1 MQSHTFVDTLQT
13 TEPKKID
20 DFAAAQELRRGK
32 VTKEIEKMSKKARDN
47 IQECINKV
55 LKELR
60 QRILGEITL
69 DEQRRKDHPQPKSN
83 SVAMKK
89 KETNSSYD
97 KLGFPQTMTYAH
109 RSSLRNE
116 CSRFLRFS
124 YLVDFLALE
133 ALSRIYIG
141 SLEIM
146 IERIQDLDAYA
157 NMEELMT
164 MSFDQEGGSAG
175 QAQRGCEPLFYTNVT
190 LDDKKELPDSEIVE
204 V

>member
-1 MQSHTFVDTLQT
+1 
-13 TEPKKID
+13 
-20 DFAAAQELRRGK
+20 
-32 VTKEIEKMSKKARDN
+32 
-47 IQECINKV
+47 
-55 LKELR
+55 
-60 QRILGEITL
+60 
-69 DEQRRKDHPQPKSN
+69 
-83 SVAMKK
+83 
-89 KETNSSYD
+89 
-97 KLGFPQTMTYAH
+97 MTYAH

-141 SLEIM
+141 SLELM

-190 LDDKKELPDSEIVE
+190 LDDKKELPDHEIVE
-204 V
+204 VQIEEFQPPPRGKSRD